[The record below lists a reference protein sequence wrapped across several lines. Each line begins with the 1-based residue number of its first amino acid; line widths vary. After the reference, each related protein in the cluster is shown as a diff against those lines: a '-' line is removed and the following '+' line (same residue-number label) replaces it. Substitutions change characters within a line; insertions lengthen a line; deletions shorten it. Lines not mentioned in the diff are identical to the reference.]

1 MRTLNAYTVPPQ
13 KERKA
18 VQEAREAGLR
28 AYVPTEKKTYR
39 GGKKTVTRRVPVAPG
54 YVFAEGKPYEA
65 KHIRNRVGAV
75 DRTAIARLYPRRDVG
90 HKLPALPFEP
100 GDRVTIQRGPFA
112 QFIGTIIGQ
121 AGKRGWM
128 VDVKLFGRMIE
139 VAVATHY
146 MRKHEPG

>member
-39 GGKKTVTRRVPVAPG
+39 HGQKTIKRRDPVAPG

-65 KHIRNRVGAV
+65 KHIRSRVGAV
-75 DRTAIARLYPRRDVG
+75 ERTAIARLYPRRDVG
-90 HKLPALPFEP
+90 HMPPDPFKA
-100 GDRVTIQRGPFA
+100 GDQVVVQCGAFA
-112 QFIGTIIGQ
+112 SLSGTVV
-121 AGKRGWM
+121 AKCRRGWL
-128 VDVKLFGRMIE
+128 VDVLLFGRLSRVSI
-139 VAVATHY
+139 ATHN
-146 MRKHEPG
+146 MRKHDPG

>member
-39 GGKKTVTRRVPVAPG
+39 GAKKTVTRRVPVAPG

-75 DRTAIARLYPRRDVG
+75 ERTAIARLYPRRDVG
-90 HKLPALPFEP
+90 HIPEVPFKAKDRVEVTDGPFMGFKGVVVKQNRRRGWDVEIPLLGGKRIVTFAADYLRKYEP
-100 GDRVTIQRGPFA
+100 G
-112 QFIGTIIGQ
+112 
-121 AGKRGWM
+121 
-128 VDVKLFGRMIE
+128 
-139 VAVATHY
+139 
-146 MRKHEPG
+146 

>member
-1 MRTLNAYTVPPQ
+1 MRTLTAYTTPPQ

-39 GGKKTVTRRVPVAPG
+39 GLKRTVTRRVPIAPG

-65 KHIRNRVGAV
+65 KHIRTKVGTVERNAL
-75 DRTAIARLYPRRDVG
+75 ARLYPRRDRG
-90 HKLPALPFEP
+90 HRFPVLPFEA

-112 QFIGTIIGQ
+112 QFIGTIIGH

-128 VDVKLFGRMIE
+128 VEVRMFGREME
-139 VAVATHY
+139 VAVATDY
-146 MRKHEPG
+146 MRKHDPG

>member
-39 GGKKTVTRRVPVAPG
+39 GAKRTVTRRVPVAPG

-65 KHIRNRVGAV
+65 KHIRNRVGTV
-75 DRTAIARLYPRRDVG
+75 ERTAIAKLYPRRDVG
-90 HKLPALPFEP
+90 HMPTDPFKP
-100 GDRVTIQRGPFA
+100 GDPVVIQRGPWA
-112 QFIGTIIGQ
+112 SLYGEIVE
-121 AGKRGWM
+121 KRGRRGWW
-128 VDVKLFGRMIE
+128 VDVKMFGTVTRTTL
-139 VAVATHY
+139 AAHY